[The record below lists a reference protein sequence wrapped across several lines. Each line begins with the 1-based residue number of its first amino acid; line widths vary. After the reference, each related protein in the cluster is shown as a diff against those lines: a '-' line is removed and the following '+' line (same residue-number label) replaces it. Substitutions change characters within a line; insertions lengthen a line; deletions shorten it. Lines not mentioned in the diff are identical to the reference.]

1 MQFCAAN
8 FYLIKIKSPKFQ
20 NGHFFGMEMFSGHL
34 YLHLD
39 LGTGHVKI
47 RVSQMRIDD
56 GKWHNFHTERTK
68 QYGKVTLD
76 SQGNDFSLPGE
87 AIHNKHPS
95 ITKVFIFRRC

>member
-1 MQFCAAN
+1 
-8 FYLIKIKSPKFQ
+8 
-20 NGHFFGMEMFSGHL
+20 MFSGHL

-76 SQGNDFSLPGE
+76 GQGNDFSLPG
-87 AIHNKHPS
+87 IV
-95 ITKVFIFRRC
+95 TKSPQNVPTLGDQILAENNCVTTFLRIMRN